1 MGLETALASA
11 RVAALLGQGESLQD
25 VRRRFQDSG
34 GLAVDGCLKHG
45 QDLLRRAPGL
55 FRGRAGQV
63 TLRIFDAIDRL
74 PWRRRHVAIAALF
87 IGPILIAF
95 FVLQPLIEH
104 YHDAEW
110 TRAVAPE
117 SAVAQGLSDRLLL
130 LQQDIGE
137 MPATPA
143 GISRHADAALQSVRS
158 AEHDLDAL
166 KVWGGPGSSVH
177 DTYWSLGELSGSQ
190 LRAALVHDRP
200 LLTDAQYQVA
210 RADSELALAREL
222 ASTSNAWD
230 GVSNNIP
237 ADLPADLVPAWG
249 HAADRLQAGLESG
262 NVNAANAAVATLKML
277 QEAGSLDRTIAS
289 DQRAL
294 SGPAVSAGA
303 SIVARIRGDIASG
316 DAAGANAGIA
326 MLNAVVG
333 RVRSSYVLHIANH
346 AGMDTGIVRR
356 DRLTGQ
362 TACYVIVEA
371 FSPQGAPISI
381 PVFDNELTKWVVT
394 HAYGVQVSLAQYRTF
409 MDDKATGTLPVMAG
423 TKPPGVLNATYA
435 FPVMSDRITAF

>member
-1 MGLETALASA
+1 MRTESALASA
-11 RVAALLGQGESLQD
+11 RVAALLGQGESLHD
-25 VRRRFQDSG
+25 VRAKMPG
-34 GLAVDGCLKHG
+34 AVEPALDAYLKHG

-63 TLRIFDAIDRL
+63 TLRILDAIDRL

-87 IGPILIAF
+87 IGPVLIAF

-104 YHDAEW
+104 YHDVEW
-110 TRAVAPE
+110 ARAVAPE

-130 LQQDIGE
+130 LQQDVGE
-137 MPATPA
+137 IPATPA
-143 GISRHADAALQSVRS
+143 GIARHADAALQSVRS
-158 AEHDLDAL
+158 AEHDLNGL

-177 DTYWSLGELSGSQ
+177 DTYWTLGELSGSQ
-190 LRAALVHDRP
+190 LHAALVHDRP

-230 GVSNNIP
+230 GIGNNIP
-237 ADLPADLVPAWG
+237 ADLPSDLVPAWG
-249 HAADRLQAGLESG
+249 QAADRLQTGLESG
-262 NVNAANAAVATLKML
+262 NVNAVNAAVASLKML
-277 QEAGSLDRTIAS
+277 RQAGSLDQAIAS
-289 DQRAL
+289 DQSAL
-294 SGPAVSAGA
+294 NGPAVSAA
-303 SIVARIRGDIASG
+303 APIVARIRGDMARG
-316 DAAGANAGIA
+316 DAAGANAGLA

-346 AGMDTGIVRR
+346 AGIDTGIVRR

-362 TACYVIVEA
+362 TACYVVVEA
-371 FSPQGAPISI
+371 FSPQGAPVSI
-381 PVFDNELTKWVVT
+381 PVYDNELTEWVVA

-409 MDDKATGTLPVMAG
+409 MDEKSTGELPVMAG
-423 TKPPGVLNATYA
+423 TKPPGVLNATYK
-435 FPVMSDRITAF
+435 FPVMSGRITAF